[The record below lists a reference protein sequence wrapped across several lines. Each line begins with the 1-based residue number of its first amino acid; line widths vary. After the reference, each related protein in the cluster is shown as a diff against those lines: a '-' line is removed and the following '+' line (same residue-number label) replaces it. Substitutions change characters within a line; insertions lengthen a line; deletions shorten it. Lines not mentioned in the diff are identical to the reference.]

1 MAVLYKNLCLHTPR
15 TYTKLPLVFNIIFK
29 RKISENLYMNCC
41 FIVVCIFTT
50 DSCKKL
56 YECSLYA
63 CNNKSVLHE
72 NYNTRS
78 TQRPNTHK
86 FVCSFN
92 VKCHLQSSCNFF
104 LCTSQ
109 VYMKFIKYMNE
120 CERVRYNSFE
130 SDFRFHFDVY
140 LCLCSYEFAT
150 GVFMKWFGW
159 KKLEAYW

>member
-56 YECSLYA
+56 YGCSLYA

-104 LCTSQ
+104 FFMYEPS
-109 VYMKFIKYMNE
+109 VYEVHKVHEWMRAYAIQLLWK
-120 CERVRYNSFE
+120 RLSVSF
-130 SDFRFHFDVY
+130 RR
-140 LCLCSYEFAT
+140 
-150 GVFMKWFGW
+150 VFMFV
-159 KKLEAYW
+159 